1 MSQTVKLNSTLTFD
15 DSEADLVAMVN
26 SLASRYKLSKFLN
39 QLLRAYYYNPDKF
52 REEMADVGINAEQ
65 RKQYLS
71 ELQRIQDERYKEYS
85 AKLNWLAKRVITLEE
100 QLVKL
105 NGLLELHK
113 TLGLPE
119 RIQATYCAS
128 LVLQSELRKLSNE
141 LNVNLKNTDFSE
153 LSSRTEELIA
163 YAVEYYDGAM
173 NELKSL
179 ISNQASQ
186 LTAQPATVAQQPAT
200 VAQQPV
206 QAQSAQQSLSV
217 QAAIQ
222 PTIQQATQQTQNQQP
237 AQQSAEKAEPDLD
250 AVFDM
255 FGSTFM

>member
-141 LNVNLKNTDFSE
+141 LNVNLKSTDFSE

-186 LTAQPATVAQQPAT
+186 FTAQPATVAQQP
-200 VAQQPV
+200 V
-206 QAQSAQQSLSV
+206 QVQSAQQSLTV
-217 QAAIQ
+217 RTAIQ
-222 PTIQQATQQTQNQQP
+222 PTIQQTTQQTQNQQP

>member
-71 ELQRIQDERYKEYS
+71 ELQRIQDEHYKEYS

-105 NGLLELHK
+105 NSLLELHK

-186 LTAQPATVAQQPAT
+186 FTAQPAT

-206 QAQSAQQSLSV
+206 QAQSARQSLSV
-217 QAAIQ
+217 QTAIK
-222 PTIQQATQQTQNQQP
+222 PTIQQAIQQTQNQQP

>member
-1 MSQTVKLNSTLTFD
+1 MSQSVKLNSTLTFD
-15 DSEADLVAMVN
+15 DSEADLVTMVN

-105 NGLLELHK
+105 NSLLELHK

-119 RIQATYCAS
+119 RIQATHCAS

-186 LTAQPATVAQQPAT
+186 LTAQPATVAQQP
-200 VAQQPV
+200 V
-206 QAQSAQQSLSV
+206 QAQNTQQSLSV
-217 QAAIQ
+217 QTAIQ
-222 PTIQQATQQTQNQQP
+222 PTIQQTTQQTQNQQP

>member
-186 LTAQPATVAQQPAT
+186 LTAQPAA

-217 QAAIQ
+217 QTAIQ
-222 PTIQQATQQTQNQQP
+222 PTIQQITQQTQNQQP

-250 AVFDM
+250 ALFDM

>member
-105 NGLLELHK
+105 NSLLELHK

-186 LTAQPATVAQQPAT
+186 LTAQPATVAQQPA
-200 VAQQPV
+200 
-206 QAQSAQQSLSV
+206 QAQPAQQSLSV
-217 QAAIQ
+217 QTAIQ
-222 PTIQQATQQTQNQQP
+222 PTIQQTTQQTQNQQP

>member
-186 LTAQPATVAQQPAT
+186 LTVQPAT

-206 QAQSAQQSLSV
+206 QAQSARQSLSV
-217 QAAIQ
+217 QTAIQ
-222 PTIQQATQQTQNQQP
+222 PTIQQTTQQTQNQQP

>member
-186 LTAQPATVAQQPAT
+186 LTAQPAA

-217 QAAIQ
+217 QTAIQ
-222 PTIQQATQQTQNQQP
+222 PTIQQITQQTQNQQP

>member
-26 SLASRYKLSKFLN
+26 SLASRYRLSKFLN

-105 NGLLELHK
+105 NSLLELHK

-186 LTAQPATVAQQPAT
+186 LTAQPATVAQQP
-200 VAQQPV
+200 V
-206 QAQSAQQSLSV
+206 QVQSAQQSLSV
-217 QAAIQ
+217 QTAIQ
-222 PTIQQATQQTQNQQP
+222 PTIQQTTQQTQNQQP

>member
-105 NGLLELHK
+105 NSLLELHK

-186 LTAQPATVAQQPAT
+186 LTAQPATVAQQP
-200 VAQQPV
+200 V
-206 QAQSAQQSLSV
+206 QVQSTRQSLSV
-217 QAAIQ
+217 QKAIQ

>member
-105 NGLLELHK
+105 NSLLELHK

-186 LTAQPATVAQQPAT
+186 LTAQPVT

-217 QAAIQ
+217 QTAIQ